1 MKHDTRALTARPYL
15 RTQIDPNYFPDAL
28 LEDHRELAMQS
39 DEDGATRMWLALAA
53 LLSLAIGGVVL
64 ILVMP

>member
-28 LEDHRELAMQS
+28 LDDYR
-39 DEDGATRMWLALAA
+39 ALAYAEERTPRKPWLVA
-53 LLSLAIGGVVL
+53 LFVLAFVGCAVAVFW
-64 ILVMP
+64 